1 MGLAMLW
8 FALHLP
14 ALSLEACAAALPPPA
29 RQQQQRPLALQEA
42 QRIAAVDAA
51 AAAAGVQPG
60 MTRATALALAPAL
73 CLVQADARR
82 DAQALQAVAHAAL
95 AFTPAVALEGRA
107 TVLLEVASTL
117 RCFGGADALLAR
129 LRRVLVPLGHRVQ
142 IAAAPTALGAALLA
156 RWRDDF
162 ERTPG
167 GGPQRHDL
175 TALQGLLDQ
184 APLGLLEAAAPHGQA
199 LQGMGLR
206 CLADLLRLPRAGLT
220 RRFGSALLD
229 ELDRARGTCPDPR
242 SWLCVPEH
250 FSARLE
256 LAMRADCAEQLLH
269 AAAMLLA
276 RLAAWAQARQA
287 RVQAFVLEM
296 RHEAR
301 HRSDAATPG
310 VTRLRIELAEP
321 AADAGQLQALLRERL
336 ARTQLA
342 APTLELQLHCD
353 EWLRQPAPNAELFPT
368 RQSEH
373 AGLVR
378 LLERLQARLGEAQV
392 LQLQTVADH
401 RPERACV
408 AVPLGCAAPAAA
420 AVAVRPAP
428 VVRAAAAPPP
438 WPRPVWLLAA
448 ALPLA
453 DHRALP
459 WFEGRPLQLLTGPER
474 IEAGWWDGSLATRD
488 YFIAQAGDGSLLWI
502 YRARLPVADPTQ
514 PLWFLQGRFG

>member
-1 MGLAMLW
+1 MGAPMLW

-14 ALSLEACAAALPPPA
+14 ALSLEAFAAALPA
-29 RQQQQRPLALQEA
+29 QQQRQPLALQEA
-42 QRIAAVDAA
+42 QRVVAVDAA
-51 AAAAGVQPG
+51 AADAGVQPG

-73 CLVQADARR
+73 CLAQADARR

-129 LRRVLVPLGHRVQ
+129 LRLALAPLAHHVQ

-156 RWRDDF
+156 RWRGDF
-162 ERTPG
+162 ERLPG

-175 TALQGLLDQ
+175 AVLQGLLDD
-184 APLGLLEAAAPHGQA
+184 APLSLLDSAAPHVQA
-199 LQGMGLR
+199 LQGMGLQR
-206 CLADLLRLPRAGLT
+206 LADLLRLPRAGLA

-229 ELDRARGTCPDPR
+229 ELDRARGTRPDPR
-242 SWLCVPEH
+242 RWLSAPEH
-250 FSARLE
+250 FDTRLE
-256 LAMRADCAEQLLH
+256 LAMRADRAEQLLH
-269 AAAMLLA
+269 AAAILLA

-287 RVQAFVLEM
+287 RVQAFVLGM

-301 HRSDAATPG
+301 QRADEATPAA
-310 VTRLRIELAEP
+310 TRLRIELAEP
-321 AADAGQLQALLRERL
+321 AADARQLQALLRERL
-336 ARTQLA
+336 ARTPLA
-342 APTLELQLHCD
+342 APTLELQLHCH
-353 EWLRQPAPNAELFPT
+353 EWVRQPAPNTELFPT

-378 LLERLQARLGEAQV
+378 LLERLQARLGEEQV

-408 AVPLGCAAPAAA
+408 AVPVGCAAPAAA
-420 AVAVRPAP
+420 AVAVRPAA
-428 VVRAAAAPPP
+428 VGRADTPPPP
-438 WPRPVWLLAA
+438 WPRPAWLLADP
-448 ALPLA
+448 LPLA

-459 WFEGRPLQLLTGPER
+459 WFEGRPLQLLGGPER
-474 IEAGWWDGSLATRD
+474 IEAGWWDGSLAARD
-488 YFIAQAGDGSLLWI
+488 YFIAQSSDGSLLWV
-502 YRARLPVADPTQ
+502 YRARLPVADPAQ